1 MYQALYRK
9 WRPQTFDQ
17 VIGQKHITETLKNQ
31 VKTGRLSHAYI
42 FIGTRGTG
50 KTTCA
55 RILAKAVN
63 CENPVNGNPCG
74 HCPACLGISQGSVM
88 DVVELDA
95 ASNNGVDNVRALREE
110 AVFSPADVKKRVYI
124 IDEVHMLS
132 TSAFNALLKIL
143 EEPPEHLMFIL
154 ATTELHKVPATIL
167 SRCQRHI
174 FHRIDT
180 PVIADYLLEV
190 AGKENFNL
198 SPQAAELIARLADGG
213 VRDALS
219 LLDQCSAAENIDVD
233 AVYSAMGLAGNRR
246 IVQMLRNI
254 IRHDS
259 LEALKEFNEMWMD
272 GKDPATFLTELS
284 NLMRDILMLQVAPK
298 GAVELI
304 SGAYDTEALREFAD
318 YMTREELLCALNT
331 VQASMTGL
339 RESKN
344 PKTAVELCLISL
356 CDNTMADSVSSLK
369 ARISRLERQ
378 LRDGVPVRE
387 IKVPAREI
395 SVPAEEKTHFD
406 THSFETGSVVEKK
419 PAYEAIPYEPEKK
432 ELYTENVAEPIIPE
446 PEGYEMP
453 ERYEPADRYDDA
465 EDEINFAAFDEEQPE
480 DAFPEHGSRGANQ
493 QLSDESVE
501 SMFEQPDDEFV
512 WAEIC
517 KKVKGIGM
525 DVKPSLMDSRKVHAY
540 LEGDILHID
549 VIPGFLHKRFEKQEM
564 LERFAKTGR
573 EILGRELRVK
583 LGDLI
588 ERERA
593 AHSIEELKEYPEVR
607 FI

>member
-9 WRPQTFDQ
+9 WRPQTFDE

-63 CENPVNGNPCG
+63 CEHPVNGNPCG
-74 HCPACLGISQGSVM
+74 KCPACLGISQGSVM

-180 PVIADYLLEV
+180 PVIADYLMEI
-190 AGKENFNL
+190 AKKEGFKL
-198 SPQAAELIARLADGG
+198 SLQASELIARLSDGG

-219 LLDQCSAAENIDVD
+219 LLDQCSGNENIDVD
-233 AVYSAMGLAGNRR
+233 AVYSSMGLAGNRR
-246 IVQMLRNI
+246 IVQLLQQI
-254 IRHDS
+254 IKHDTP
-259 LEALKEFNEMWMD
+259 EVLKAFNKMWMD
-272 GKDPATFLTELS
+272 GKDPASFLTELS
-284 NLMRDILMLQVAPK
+284 TLMRDILMLQVAPK
-298 GAVELI
+298 GALELI
-304 SGAYDTEALREFAD
+304 SGAYDSESLRSFAK
-318 YMTREELLCALNT
+318 YMTGEELLCALNT
-331 VQASMTGL
+331 VQSSMASL

-344 PKTAVELCLISL
+344 PRTVVELCLISL
-356 CDNTMADSVSSLK
+356 CDNTMGDSIASLK
-369 ARISRLERQ
+369 ARISRLEKQ
-378 LRDGVPVRE
+378 IKDGAVIKEVRVME
-387 IKVPAREI
+387 EEPDYSAGEPSYEKPEYEQRPTLEEPPAPREEYI
-395 SVPAEEKTHFD
+395 
-406 THSFETGSVVEKK
+406 
-419 PAYEAIPYEPEKK
+419 
-432 ELYTENVAEPIIPE
+432 TENVAEPVIPE
-446 PEGYEMP
+446 LVGYDMP
-453 ERYEPADRYDDA
+453 ERNDNYRDYEENGSDNADYEEAHREDSIPREEKRAADNLSEENIESLFQKMDDSKVW
-465 EDEINFAAFDEEQPE
+465 EE
-480 DAFPEHGSRGANQ
+480 
-493 QLSDESVE
+493 L
-501 SMFEQPDDEFV
+501 
-512 WAEIC
+512 C
-517 KKVKGIGM
+517 KRIKGIGM
-525 DVKPSLMDSRKVHAY
+525 DVKLSLSDPRKVRAY
-540 LEGDILHID
+540 IEGHVLHID

-564 LERFAKTGR
+564 LENFGKIAR
-573 EILGRELRVK
+573 EITGKELQIK
-583 LGDLI
+583 LGELV
-588 ERERA
+588 ENERA
-593 AHSIEELKEYPEVR
+593 AHSIDELKDYPEVR